1 MVRFYLDEVS
11 PPKRNRQR
19 PYPKNRDINPEAY
32 DDAKQWQTEI
42 QNVKQQNK
50 ERNRVY
56 AEEKAKRND
65 EAAAELNRRKD
76 VVMSAL
82 SDIANSTP
90 FTGTEIK
97 EAADAQRQEKL
108 DKWHQAKNVID
119 ATAVVAE
126 GAAAGYGVLRGLAH
140 GRRMLAKRAFDRAGI
155 NATAEQTQNLLK
167 WNDLVSKVD
176 KPQIFMNTA
185 GGLADAYQWFN
196 ADNKFDE
203 YENKIETGMN
213 AAGVIGGTNWFKN
226 LPYLRRIG
234 GDKIDAVLDGMG
246 YSAAVWDI
254 IKNIP
259 PLSYQLDKAKENVN
273 K

>member
-1 MVRFYLDEVS
+1 MVRFYLDNTP
-11 PPKRNRQR
+11 PPKRGRMPAHPR
-19 PYPKNRDINPEAY
+19 NRDKDPEAY
-32 DDAKQWQTEI
+32 DAARNWQADMQYRI
-42 QNVKQQNK
+42 QQTREQD
-50 ERNRVY
+50 EAY
-56 AEEKAKRND
+56 AEEQARRNE
-65 EAAAELNRRKD
+65 EAARKLNRHKD

-90 FTGTEIK
+90 VTGAEIK
-97 EAADAQRQEKL
+97 EAVDNQRQQKL
-108 DKWHQAKNVID
+108 DKWHQTKNVID
-119 ATAVVAE
+119 ATAAVAE
-126 GAAAGYGVLRGLAH
+126 GIAAGYGVLRGLAH
-140 GRRMLAKRAFDRAGI
+140 GRRLLAKRAFDRAGI

-167 WNDLVSKVD
+167 WNDMVSKVD

-246 YSAAVWDI
+246 YSAAAWDI

-259 PLSYQLDKAKENVN
+259 PLSYQLDKAKDNVN